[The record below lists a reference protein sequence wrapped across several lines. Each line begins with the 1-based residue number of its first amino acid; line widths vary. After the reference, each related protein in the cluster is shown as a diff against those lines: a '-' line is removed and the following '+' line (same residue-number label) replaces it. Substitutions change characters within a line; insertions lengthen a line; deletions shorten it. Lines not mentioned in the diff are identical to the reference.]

1 MEIAPIAKPFELHV
15 IIRQGGGAL
24 RTRFYMSGNEA
35 GLRAVLTYSLVE
47 TVCRDCEKE
56 WSGDML
62 GLCIVRKEDKKAIET
77 LWRYGPPTT

>member
-35 GLRAVLTYSLVE
+35 GLRAALTLATVE
-47 TVCRDCEKE
+47 AVCRSCEVT
-56 WSGDML
+56 WAGDML

>member
-1 MEIAPIAKPFELHV
+1 MQIAPIAKPFELHV
-15 IIRQGGGAL
+15 IINQGGEI

-35 GLRAVLTYSLVE
+35 GLRSVLNLSLVD
-47 TVCRDCEKE
+47 TVCRDCERR
-56 WSGDML
+56 WAGDML